1 MNIDLNNPFVQGV
14 IASLVAAVIFALFV
28 LFLKKLAKSGL
39 GLLDFFRRGVK
50 EKTGLDTYRKTL
62 EEKTLRISHPWMK
75 QDQLLTDILVP
86 IYCEVNQMSR
96 REELET

>member
-28 LFLKKLAKSGL
+28 FFLKKLAKSGL

-50 EKTGLDTYRKTL
+50 EKTGLDIYRKTL
-62 EEKTLRISHPWMK
+62 EEKNLRISHPWMK
-75 QDQLLTDILVP
+75 EDQFLTDILVP
-86 IYCEVNQMSR
+86 IY
-96 REELET
+96 TIP